1 MSVKMSK
8 QIERKTKDFLEKR
21 LYCAMDYKYNHEYV
35 LSKLNKG
42 MINFSKQSKGKLIVS
57 LYQIG
62 IMHNSIYKKGSAPD
76 IYDHELII
84 HGYSHLGHVPS
95 EVKVPIFDKQKPK
108 TGISF

>member
-1 MSVKMSK
+1 
-8 QIERKTKDFLEKR
+8 
-21 LYCAMDYKYNHEYV
+21 
-35 LSKLNKG
+35 
-42 MINFSKQSKGKLIVS
+42 
-57 LYQIG
+57 
-62 IMHNSIYKKGSAPD
+62 MHNSIYKKGSAPD